1 MPKNTR
7 FSGPYPNTP
16 STKVENTR
24 NLCFVEVSLGARRT
38 MIEHPI
44 QNSQLEVSR
53 AGGAVLAL
61 GTLCYAVAVVAF
73 VILYGQPDG
82 TGAGGA
88 VTLEDR
94 VSHFQTRWRLA
105 VVLWLVEMVA
115 ALLIAI
121 AGFVLHNRLTTSR
134 SWLSPRLAWTTV
146 GVGAM
151 LLLLMYA
158 FMLGGYPSAATVF
171 DAEPGLFAVL
181 NGIATFLFNVGN
193 AVVFLGFAG
202 AFATEA
208 TPQGVVAKGLAA
220 FGVAVCLLSTV
231 VAIGMLIGIGT
242 LSAAA
247 PLGLVVFLLTAYLG
261 FAIWRYSERT
271 ELKSTP

>member
-1 MPKNTR
+1 
-7 FSGPYPNTP
+7 
-16 STKVENTR
+16 
-24 NLCFVEVSLGARRT
+24 

-44 QNSQLEVSR
+44 HDSQSEVSR

-61 GTLCYAVAVVAF
+61 GTLCYAVAVVAY
-73 VILYGQPDG
+73 VVLYGQPDG
-82 TGAGGA
+82 TGAGGV

-94 VSHFQTRWRLA
+94 VFHFQARWRLA
-105 VVLWLVEMVA
+105 RALWLVEMVA

-121 AGFVLHNRLTTSR
+121 AGVVLHNRQSTFR

-146 GVGAM
+146 GVGGV
-151 LLLLMYA
+151 LLSLMYA
-158 FMLGGYPSAATVF
+158 FMLGGYPNAATVF
-171 DAEPGLFAVL
+171 DTEPGLFAVL

-202 AFATEA
+202 AFATEVA
-208 TPQGVVAKGLAA
+208 PAGVLPKGLAA
-220 FGVAVCLLSTV
+220 AGVAFCLLGSV
-231 VAIGMLIGIGT
+231 VALGMLMGIGA

-247 PLGLVVFLLTAYLG
+247 PLGLLVFMLTAYLG
-261 FAIWRYSERT
+261 FAIWRRGERA